1 MALLNFD
8 ATGVPQ
14 QQTFDPLPAGWYPVM
29 ITQSEVKSTKAND
42 GSTRLDLTFTV
53 FDGPHKGR
61 KIFNTLNIGN
71 QNPVAREIAQKQLS
85 SICHAVNVLNVSDST
100 MLHEKPLSIRLK
112 IRPAD
117 GNYEASNDV
126 SGYKAYEA
134 ASAAPQGGF
143 VPPVAPAGFQP
154 SAAPA
159 PAFQAPVQPA
169 TPAFVAPAPAQAAP
183 VAAAPVVAPP
193 GWSQDANGQWV
204 QAPVAVAPAAPVM
217 AQQPWQQPQVEAAPA
232 PAPAPTAAVPPWAQ
246 PPQ

>member
-29 ITQSEVKSTKAND
+29 ITDSEVKSTKAND
-42 GSTRLDLTFTV
+42 GSTKLDLTFTI

-61 KIFNTLNIGN
+61 KVFNTLNIGN

-85 SICHAVNVLNVSDST
+85 SICHAVNVLNVSDSS

-112 IRPAD
+112 VRPAD

-134 ASAAPQGGF
+134 AGAAPISPATF
-143 VPPVAPAGFQP
+143 SPPPAGFVSPQQQ
-154 SAAPA
+154 A
-159 PAFQAPVQPA
+159 PAFQPPVQA
-169 TPAFVAPAPAQAAP
+169 AAPAFVAPAPAQAAP
-183 VAAAPVVAPP
+183 VAVAPVQAPP

-204 QAPVAVAPAAPVM
+204 QAPVAAAPAAPAM
-217 AQQPWQQPQVEAAPA
+217 APQPWAQPQVEAAPA